1 MSATS
6 TNGRS
11 FPSLFAILPYKT
23 KPVLAQFWRL
33 VKKFVGDYK
42 PVSLLTDLEVSATR
56 AFIQVFGDVKVTIC
70 LAEDRTANE
79 LGEEDPELSNF
90 CHMIAAMPFVPPKE
104 IERVFD
110 AVFMAC
116 IGKHSK
122 KIDDILVYARDNY
135 IGAGGQEEPIPVHL
149 WSQFEAVLS
158 DEDICQSIL
167 LEGLKK
173 ALNMEQ
179 NSSQEELVWATIG
192 RFGLEEELQAMGWR
206 EALLEVEYIFR
217 SYNIKYQFLSS
228 GT

>member
-6 TNGRS
+6 INGRS

-79 LGEEDPELSNF
+79 LGEEDPELANF

-135 IGAGGQEEPIPVHL
+135 IGTGGKEEPIPVQL
-149 WSQFEAVLS
+149 WSQFEAVFS
-158 DEDICQSIL
+158 DEDTCQSIL
-167 LEGLKK
+167 LQGFKN
-173 ALNMEQ
+173 ANME
-179 NSSQEELVWATIG
+179 SSQKDLIWATIS
-192 RFGLEEELQAMGWR
+192 RFGLEEELQAVRWR
-206 EALLEVEYIFR
+206 ETLLQVEVPDQLY
-217 SYNIKYQFLSS
+217 SSFLCFPQ
-228 GT
+228 

>member
-79 LGEEDPELSNF
+79 LGEEDPELANF

-135 IGAGGQEEPIPVHL
+135 IGTGGKEEPIPVQL
-149 WSQFEAVLS
+149 WSQFKAVFS
-158 DEDICQSIL
+158 DEDTCQSIL
-167 LEGLKK
+167 LQGFKN
-173 ALNMEQ
+173 ANME
-179 NSSQEELVWATIG
+179 SSQKDLIWATIS
-192 RFGLEEELQAMGWR
+192 RFGLEEELQAVRWR
-206 EALLEVEYIFR
+206 EALLQVEVPDQLY
-217 SYNIKYQFLSS
+217 SSFLSFPQ
-228 GT
+228 

>member
-11 FPSLFAILPYKT
+11 FPSLFAVLPHKT
-23 KPVLAQFWRL
+23 KPALDQFWRL
-33 VKKFVGDYK
+33 VKKCVGDYK

-79 LGEEDPELSNF
+79 LGEEDPELANF

-135 IGAGGQEEPIPVHL
+135 IGTGGKEEPIPVQL
-149 WSQFEAVLS
+149 WSQFKAVFS
-158 DEDICQSIL
+158 DEDTCQSIL
-167 LEGLKK
+167 LQGFKN
-173 ALNMEQ
+173 ANME
-179 NSSQEELVWATIG
+179 SSQKDLIWATIS
-192 RFGLEEELQAMGWR
+192 RFGLEEELQAVRWR
-206 EALLEVEYIFR
+206 ETLLQVEVPDQLY
-217 SYNIKYQFLSS
+217 SSFLCFPQ
-228 GT
+228 

>member
-11 FPSLFAILPYKT
+11 FPSLFVVLPHKT
-23 KPVLAQFWRL
+23 KPALAQFWSL

-70 LAEDRTANE
+70 LAEDRTADE

-122 KIDDILVYARDNY
+122 KIDDILAYARDNY
-135 IGAGGQEEPIPVHL
+135 IGTRGQEEPIPVHL
-149 WSQFEAVLS
+149 WSQFEAVFS
-158 DEDICQSIL
+158 DEDTCQSIL
-167 LEGLKK
+167 LQGFKN
-173 ALNMEQ
+173 ANME
-179 NSSQEELVWATIG
+179 SSQKELIWATIG
-192 RFGLEEELQAMGWR
+192 RFALEEELQAVRWR
-206 EALLEVEYIFR
+206 EA
-217 SYNIKYQFLSS
+217 FLQVNCQLYSS
-228 GT
+228 LFCFPQ